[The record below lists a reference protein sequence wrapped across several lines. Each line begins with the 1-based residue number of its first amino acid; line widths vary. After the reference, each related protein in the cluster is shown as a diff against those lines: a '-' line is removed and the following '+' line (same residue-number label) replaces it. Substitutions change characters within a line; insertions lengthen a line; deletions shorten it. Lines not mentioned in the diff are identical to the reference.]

1 MNADKD
7 ITHSRGR
14 YSLSARSLLE
24 LLSYLKS
31 SYPEDILE
39 CTICTEVRFHGFHVR
54 FEPKLPVIDSNA
66 RRCLHNP
73 ELQSQITLPLLQELP
88 TATIP
93 QELPNVQKGMAS

>member
-1 MNADKD
+1 MLLFMSLCMTVDED

-39 CTICTEVRFHGFHVR
+39 CTICTEVRF
-54 FEPKLPVIDSNA
+54 PVYSMSASNQD
-66 RRCLHNP
+66 CP
-73 ELQSQITLPLLQELP
+73 
-88 TATIP
+88 
-93 QELPNVQKGMAS
+93 